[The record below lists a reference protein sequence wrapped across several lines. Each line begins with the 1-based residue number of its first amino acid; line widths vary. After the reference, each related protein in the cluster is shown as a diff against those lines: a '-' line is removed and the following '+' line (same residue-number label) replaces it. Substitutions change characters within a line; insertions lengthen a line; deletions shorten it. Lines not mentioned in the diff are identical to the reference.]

1 MKKLLY
7 LFFGILVAGL
17 GAFLIVIWFVDFMVV
32 LRGLLGPMIIL
43 AGAIV
48 FIVGLMTP
56 FKEEDLFADDADG
69 CGPDNPDCS
78 TTDAGITDEDH
89 KTD

>member
-17 GAFLIVIWFVDFMVV
+17 GAFLIVIWFDAFWIVFK
-32 LRGLLGPMIIL
+32 GLLGPMIIL

-78 TTDAGITDEDH
+78 TTDAGITNEEH

>member
-1 MKKLLY
+1 MKKILY
-7 LFFGILVAGL
+7 LFFGVLVAAA
-17 GAFLIVIWFVDFMVV
+17 GAFLIAIWFGDFMIV
-32 LRGLLGPMIIL
+32 LKGLLGPMIVL

-56 FKEEDLFADDADG
+56 MKEEDLFADDPEC
-69 CGPDNPDCS
+69 CGKDNPDCS